1 MSWRNCAPFM
11 CRGAH
16 AKARRKGRCSQ
27 CLCVCNAS
35 IRAMECSFIRTTSCS
50 IVHWQ
55 ALQQAHTEW
64 KWCRSSVDLS
74 NSCMCCSFR
83 PIDGYWLKNRFTAFI
98 CNINFTWNIPSVH
111 SVWVYVIFVANS
123 MKSDGYCKAL
133 YVWVHTSRWKAL
145 AAGRQTEGTTIISI
159 FPFINYFNYAA

>member
-1 MSWRNCAPFM
+1 MFAMFM
-11 CRGAH
+11 RMQRIH
-16 AKARRKGRCSQ
+16 KGYGVQFHSYYVMFNRS
-27 CLCVCNAS
+27 L
-35 IRAMECSFIRTTSCS
+35 
-50 IVHWQ
+50 

-83 PIDGYWLKNRFTAFI
+83 PIDGYWLKNRFNAFI